1 VCVGKYRAQLPL
13 AGSLFISSLN
23 KQIMYIKAKLTFD
36 SYMPEKLK
44 PGMWF
49 KQTITDVIYGKRY
62 TYDRL
67 FLLGHTPEDQEAYVQ
82 LNGCP
87 VMPVVVS
94 FTANPDIKA
103 DVLASPDQIGWWD
116 EGPGTDEL
124 RDIEL
129 KDINLI
135 LSDYNGELEIEIE
148 DLAFE
153 DGLAVPILY
162 MDKATLRLLWDE
174 DDYLYEQDDY
184 PEEDWDE
191 MDDNPDDEPE
201 D

>member
-1 VCVGKYRAQLPL
+1 
-13 AGSLFISSLN
+13 
-23 KQIMYIKAKLTFD
+23 MYIKAKLVFD
-36 SYMPEKLK
+36 SYIPETLK

-49 KQTITDVIYGKRY
+49 KQQITDTIYGKRY

-67 FLLGHTPEDQEAYVQ
+67 FLLGHTPKDQESYIAI
-82 LNGCP
+82 NGYP
-87 VMPVVVS
+87 VMPVIVS
-94 FTANPDIKA
+94 YTANPDEKA
-103 DVLASPDQIGWWD
+103 VALAAPDEIGWWD
-116 EGPGTDEL
+116 DGPGTDEL

-135 LSDYNGELEIEIE
+135 LSDYNSELEIEIE

-153 DGLAVPILY
+153 DGLAVPVLY
-162 MDKATLRLLWDE
+162 MDKVTLRLLWDE
-174 DDYLYEQDDY
+174 DDYLYDQDDNEY
-184 PEEDWDE
+184 PDDDEYWDE

>member
-1 VCVGKYRAQLPL
+1 
-13 AGSLFISSLN
+13 
-23 KQIMYIKAKLTFD
+23 MYIKVKLVLEHYIPD
-36 SYMPEKLK
+36 EIVPAM
-44 PGMWF
+44 MF
-49 KQTITDVIYGKRY
+49 KQRIKDVIYGNVY
-62 TYDRL
+62 EYDRV
-67 FLLGHTPEDQEAYVQ
+67 FQMTTISRMSPEDFDSFIQMHGY
-82 LNGCP
+82 P
-87 VMPVVVS
+87 VRPNIVS
-94 FTANPDIKA
+94 ITANADDKA
-103 DVLASPDQIGWWD
+103 VVLATYKQIGWFD
-116 EGPGTDEL
+116 DGPGTDEL

-184 PEEDWDE
+184 PEEEWDE
-191 MDDNPDDEPE
+191 MDDNPDDDPE

>member
-1 VCVGKYRAQLPL
+1 
-13 AGSLFISSLN
+13 
-23 KQIMYIKAKLTFD
+23 MYIKAKLTFD

-49 KQTITDVIYGKRY
+49 KQTITDTIYGKRY

-67 FLLGHTPEDQEAYVQ
+67 FLLGHTPEDQEAYLQ

-94 FTANPDIKA
+94 FTANPDEKA
-103 DVLASPDQIGWWD
+103 VALAAPDEIGWFD
-116 EGPGTDEL
+116 DGPGTDEL

-135 LSDYNGELEIEIE
+135 LSDYEGELDIEIE

-153 DGLAVPILY
+153 DGLAVPVLY
-162 MDKATLRLLWDE
+162 MHKVTLRLLWDE